1 MTYDPILESRPVP
14 RIRVLNPLRPPRPG
28 TALVL
33 VRYQGEAVA
42 VLHGQPIPEA
52 RWSAYQWA
60 YLVDIADHRLVLEL
74 PLLSRDP
81 NFAFRGRVSLTCRVI
96 DPVEVITRGIRDMGA
111 ALREHVQRML
121 RRVSRDYDIG
131 QFHQAEEALNDRA
144 RTFSGDSAVRLRA
157 IEVELLVDDQEIAT
171 SGRAYRD
178 LVRETRLNEMRRER
192 SRKLLTGN
200 PVESLLA
207 EIVEREGPRAALA
220 WIAEAEGAEREQLLR
235 ALQLV
240 LDGNPDQEPFDLVEL
255 QRLLAGRLA
264 ETPSLGLGGN
274 GRTGRIHGV
283 LELGRRDGGADRGD
297 TVTGEV
303 VEPAGPPADEPD
315 GGAAAGSGSSP
326 PTGQP
331 PPGQDRTRP
340 RSGRVRGVTPDAG
353 HHDKHGHA

>member
-1 MTYDPILESRPVP
+1 VTYDPILESRPVP

-60 YLVDIADHRLVLEL
+60 YLVDIADHRLVLEMPL
-74 PLLSRDP
+74 PSRDP
-81 NFAFRGRVSLTCRVI
+81 AFSFRGRVSLTCRVI
-96 DPVEVITRGIRDMGA
+96 DPVVVITRGIRDMGVA
-111 ALREHVQRML
+111 VHEHVERKL
-121 RRVSRDYDIG
+121 RRASRNYDIG
-131 QFHQAEEALNDRA
+131 QLHQAEDALNDQA
-144 RTFSGDSAVRLRA
+144 RTFSGDTAVLLGA
-157 IEVELLVDDQEIAT
+157 VDVELLVDDEEIVT

-178 LVRETRLNEMRRER
+178 VVRETRLKETRRER
-192 SRKLLTGN
+192 SRELLAGN

-207 EIVEREGPRAALA
+207 EIVAREGPRAALA

-235 ALQLV
+235 ALQMV
-240 LDGNPDQEPFDLVEL
+240 LDRNPDHQPFDLVEL
-255 QRLLAGRLA
+255 QGLLAGR
-264 ETPSLGLGGN
+264 
-274 GRTGRIHGV
+274 
-283 LELGRRDGGADRGD
+283 
-297 TVTGEV
+297 
-303 VEPAGPPADEPD
+303 
-315 GGAAAGSGSSP
+315 

-353 HHDKHGHA
+353 HRDQHRHG